1 MNPEKQFCP
10 NIECPTR
17 GKTGKG
23 NIQVHSQKDQRY
35 LCKVC
40 GQTFATTQGTI
51 FYRLRHAPERVIQV
65 WVLLAYGCPIQAIV
79 KAFGLDERTVR
90 S

>member
-1 MNPEKQFCP
+1 MGVYTFQQLACQDLRLTF
-10 NIECPTR
+10 
-17 GKTGKG
+17 
-23 NIQVHSQKDQRY
+23 S